1 MTKKKKKPKLLTLIV
16 LTNRKNSNC
25 LMVLTNHIKGK
36 SCEICENDQ
45 IKLKKKKSCYINDW

>member
-1 MTKKKKKPKLLTLIV
+1 MLTLIV
-16 LTNRKNSNC
+16 LTNQKNSNC

-45 IKLKKKKSCYINDW
+45 IKLKKKKVVT